1 MFILLKYLQYFAT
14 SDICGKMERS
24 SLLLYPSTV
33 AIVVVV
39 VDGEVGAGGGEL
51 QWRF

>member
-1 MFILLKYLQYFAT
+1 MLILLKYLQYFAT

-24 SLLLYPSTV
+24 SLLYPSTV
-33 AIVVVV
+33 VVVVV
-39 VDGEVGAGGGEL
+39 VDGEVGAGGGEM